1 MKLPF
6 ADEAEVPQAK
16 IALYLLNPEHRR
28 GKGKAR
34 FFASRGFSKDNWQ
47 ATAAALR
54 QHAAENE
61 IAREETTPLGVRMV
75 VEGAMA
81 MPNGTVAK
89 IRSVWFIEPGERTPR
104 FVTAYPLKKKE
115 AYDQRIG

>member
-6 ADEAEVPQAK
+6 ANEAEVPQGK
-16 IALYLLNPEHRR
+16 IALYLLNPEHPR

-34 FFASRGFSKDNWQ
+34 FFAGRGFSKDNWQ
-47 ATAAALR
+47 AMAAALR
-54 QHAAENE
+54 QHAAQNE

-75 VEGAMA
+75 VEGTMA

-89 IRSVWFIEPGERTPR
+89 IRSVWFIERGERMPR

-115 AYDQRIG
+115 TV